1 MNTEEKKEYELP
13 VGKNQLTDGSV
24 LDDLVF
30 TFPIFCHTLMQNIFS
45 TYKFYGFMEYRAY
58 LCSDQKTK

>member
-1 MNTEEKKEYELP
+1 MNAEEKKEYEHP
-13 VGKNQLTDGSV
+13 VGNLQLVAGCM

-30 TFPIFCHTLMQNIFS
+30 TFPIFGHTYMQKFFS

-58 LCSDQKTK
+58 LCSEQKTK